1 MKKKLL
7 KPLHLQGLGVIPE
20 GTPMNILKVTTV
32 TAQVEVC
39 DGLTATVGK
48 SYFYKGVKKRGKK
61 KKDTSSQ
68 V

>member
-7 KPLHLQGLGVIPE
+7 KPLHLQGLGVIDT
-20 GTPMNILKVTTV
+20 GTPMNIVKVTSRTV
-32 TAQVEVC
+32 QVEVR

-61 KKDTSSQ
+61 KKDTSTE

>member
-20 GTPMNILKVTTV
+20 GTLMNIQKVTTRNV
-32 TAQVEVC
+32 YVEVRE
-39 DGLTATVGK
+39 GLTATAGK
-48 SYFYKGVKKRGKK
+48 SYFYKRSKRNGKK
-61 KKDTSSQ
+61 ENPSTT

>member
-20 GTPMNILKVTTV
+20 GTPMNIINVTTRTV
-32 TAQVEVC
+32 CVEVR

-48 SYFYKGVKKRGKK
+48 SYFYKGGEKRGKK
-61 KKDTSSQ
+61 EKNACSA